1 PAGKPFTE
9 DSIGMALA
17 MRDLMGHL
25 RESGE
30 ISGNNPAFTKEDR
43 SRFLRVLE
51 EIVQAAL
58 RP

>member
-1 PAGKPFTE
+1 
-9 DSIGMALA
+9 MALA